1 MNNMASF
8 TGTIED
14 FDCFI
19 MPRIRN
25 RVQTVSRP
33 LKDRANGRCEHC
45 GEKRTL
51 EAAHVHGRG
60 RKAIVREVLEKHRAG
75 DEYDIADLHEFEEEV
90 MRAHEPMGECFLFLC
105 SNCHRAYDSAELRKG
120 GAGRAAA
127 GSRHAATNGLRRA
140 IHATGDGLADEFYD
154 FLAEEGYTVKT
165 KGGNPGTCYSYKR
178 AVARVCKWEGCG
190 WNDLPGLIGD
200 LIQEYSAGGP
210 KEELGRQ
217 SKSTVKNALIAFGNF
232 CSARGLKE
240 ADHDDR

>member
-1 MNNMASF
+1 MLPVPLQQLSP
-8 TGTIED
+8 
-14 FDCFI
+14 C
-19 MPRIRN
+19 IR
-25 RVQTVSRP
+25 
-33 LKDRANGRCEHC
+33 L
-45 GEKRTL
+45 
-51 EAAHVHGRG
+51 
-60 RKAIVREVLEKHRAG
+60 
-75 DEYDIADLHEFEEEV
+75 
-90 MRAHEPMGECFLFLC
+90 
-105 SNCHRAYDSAELRKG
+105 G
-120 GAGRAAA
+120 GAAEGRRRGAAA

-154 FLAEEGYTVKT
+154 FLAEESYTVKT

>member
-1 MNNMASF
+1 MASF

-33 LKDRANGRCEHC
+33 LKARANGRCEHC

-154 FLAEEGYTVKT
+154 FLAEEGLHGQDQRREPGHMLLVQEGRCARLQM
-165 KGGNPGTCYSYKR
+165 GGVRLERLARPDRRSDPGILR
-178 AVARVCKWEGCG
+178 RRPERGARQA
-190 WNDLPGLIGD
+190 I
-200 LIQEYSAGGP
+200 
-210 KEELGRQ
+210 KEHG
-217 SKSTVKNALIAFGNF
+217 
-232 CSARGLKE
+232 
-240 ADHDDR
+240 